1 MRFLGGSR
9 RANTEGGL
17 PEKGAWTV
25 CRFKRGLG
33 KKDGGGVFHG
43 GWHPNAHCGDINSQ
57 IREVVEA
64 EITGKRKKGGP
75 RKSWEEVL
83 KKDLEQL
90 EIKWC
95 VCSKEMTRV
104 N

>member
-9 RANTEGGL
+9 RANIEGGL

-43 GWHPNAHCGDINSQ
+43 G
-57 IREVVEA
+57 
-64 EITGKRKKGGP
+64 
-75 RKSWEEVL
+75 
-83 KKDLEQL
+83 
-90 EIKWC
+90 
-95 VCSKEMTRV
+95 
-104 N
+104 